1 MTLDY
6 DMERLKVL
14 CDQMGGTFKA
24 IWPNSARLP
33 EWKRHRLMRLAG
45 EVRAFK
51 RDVWPVPPGDGT
63 EAGRKT

>member
-1 MTLDY
+1 MTLAY

-14 CDQMGGTFKA
+14 CAQMGGTFKA

-45 EVRAFK
+45 EVQAFE
-51 RDVWPVPPGDGT
+51 RDVWPVPPAPAR
-63 EAGRKT
+63 EE

>member
-14 CDQMGGTFKA
+14 CDQMDGTFKA

-45 EVRAFK
+45 EVQAFE
-51 RDVWPVPPGDGT
+51 RDVWPVPPAPAR
-63 EAGRKT
+63 EER